1 MAQKQSLFIDLVNKY
16 FAPVVNRVK
25 ETING
30 KKAEEVLL
38 HESML
43 SEEYSPDL
51 KWESTDLQTSIV
63 AADVVSLDSSLPLKK
78 RDAISKAIGKIP
90 KLGIKFKLDES
101 DITNINIMRAT
112 GATEDAVVAKL
123 LNNVPRAVG
132 GVKHMVEIMFQQGL
146 STGEAL
152 VAIDEMQGTGIRANY
167 GFKAEN
173 IFHCT
178 AGAWGTGAEKPID
191 DIEQLFDKARE
202 NGDTISDVYM
212 SGDYFRRLRNS
223 ADGKYLAATNSG
235 VVVTDMASLS
245 RPTLS
250 ALLEALTAE
259 FGATFHVVDST
270 FRVEGAN
277 GERKTIRPWEQA
289 NVVGV
294 VSNKVGRLV
303 YGRVAEETNPVADVT
318 YEKAGSYI
326 LVSQYSKNEPLRE
339 FTSAQAFVLPVIDG
353 GSSVYVLHADSEGE
367 ANFKVGLTHVE
378 FGKSAGSKVVDT
390 HHDGEGKLTATSN
403 VAWATTRVYRDK
415 ITIYVTENTDDAAR
429 NGSVTVSDGIT
440 SVAISVSQS
449 N

>member
-1 MAQKQSLFIDLVNKY
+1 MKESLFIDLVNKY
-16 FAPVVNRVK
+16 FAPVVGRVK

-30 KKAEEVLL
+30 KKEEEKLL
-38 HESML
+38 HETML
-43 SEEYSPDL
+43 TEEYSPDL

-78 RDAISKAIGKIP
+78 RDVISKAIGKIP
-90 KLGIKFKLDES
+90 KLGLKFKLDES

-112 GATEDAVVAKL
+112 GATERDVVARL

-132 GVKHMVEIMFQQGL
+132 GIKHQVEIMFQQGL

-152 VAIDEMQGTGIRANY
+152 VSADETMGTGVRANY
-167 GFKAEN
+167 GFKEEN

-178 AGAWGTGAEKPID
+178 AGVWGSGTEKPID
-191 DIEQLFDKARE
+191 DIQQLFDKARE

-223 ADGKYLAATNSG
+223 TDGKTLAANSTG
-235 VVVTDMASLS
+235 VVVVDKANLV
-245 RPTLS
+245 RPTIS

-277 GERKTIRPWEQA
+277 GERRTIRPWEQA

-303 YGRVAEETNPVADVT
+303 YGRLAEETNPVSGVV
-318 YEKAGSYI
+318 YQKANSYI
-326 LVSQYSKNEPLRE
+326 LVSQFSKNEPLRE

-353 GSSVYVLHADSEGE
+353 GNSVYVLHADAEGE

-378 FGKSAGSKVVDT
+378 FGKSASSKVVDT
-390 HHDGEGKLTATSN
+390 HYDGEGKLTATSN
-403 VAWATTRVYRDK
+403 VAWATTKVSRDK
-415 ITIYVTENTDDAAR
+415 VTIYVTENTGDAER

-440 SVAISVSQS
+440 SVAISVNQS
-449 N
+449 NE